1 MSGKDGDDYITYREF
16 RELADKIVKE
26 AQALADRA
34 HEEIYKDISN
44 LRGSFT
50 TYIDER
56 RAQDIAKMAADKVA
70 EASNEQSILDYRT
83 KVEGRLSKL
92 EANQYVQIAL
102 LAITIIASAVG
113 LFKLLSGY

>member
-16 RELADKIVKE
+16 RELSDKIVKD
-26 AQALADRA
+26 AQSLADRT

-44 LRGSFT
+44 LRGSLT

-56 RAQDIAKMAADKVA
+56 RAQDIAKVAADKIA
-70 EASNEQSILDYRT
+70 EASDEQGILDYRT
-83 KVEGRLSKL
+83 RIEGRLSKL
-92 EANQYVQIAL
+92 EANQYVQIGL

-113 LFKLLSGY
+113 LFRLFAGH